1 MIEKN
6 RKPNI
11 KLIISAEWF
20 NLLIFAL
27 KRNAEII
34 GDGNSRTD
42 ATALVEKLMKY
53 SRPYFD
59 DEVDCDCV
67 DMRFFPDEA
76 SDMIWQLLLP
86 LGLLYKE
93 PDEDFYGQLKENHIP
108 KSQSKKNNESK

>member
-1 MIEKN
+1 MIERN

-11 KLIISAEWF
+11 KLIVSAEWF

-27 KRNAEII
+27 KNNTEII
-34 GDGNSRTD
+34 SDGNAKTE
-42 ATALVEKLMKY
+42 ANALIDKLMKY

-59 DEVDCDCV
+59 DEAESDCV

-76 SDMIWQLLLP
+76 SDMIWQLILP

-93 PDEDFYGQLKENHIP
+93 PDEDFYSQLKENHIP
-108 KSQSKKNNESK
+108 KKPPKKDEEND

>member
-11 KLIISAEWF
+11 KLIVSAEWF
-20 NLLIFAL
+20 NLLIFTL
-27 KRNAEII
+27 KNNTEII
-34 GDGNSRTD
+34 GEQSAKTE
-42 ATALVEKLMKY
+42 ATALFDKLMKY
-53 SRPYFD
+53 SRPFFD
-59 DEVDCDCV
+59 EETESDCV

-93 PDEDFYGQLKENHIP
+93 PDEDFYSQLKENHIP
-108 KSQSKKNNESK
+108 KSQTKKTDSKK

>member
-11 KLIISAEWF
+11 KLIVSAEWF

-27 KRNAEII
+27 QNNAEII
-34 GDGNSRTD
+34 NGDTTKAK
-42 ATALVEKLMKY
+42 ATALFEKLMKY
-53 SRPYFD
+53 SRPFIED
-59 DEVDCDCV
+59 VTESECV

-93 PDEDFYGQLKENHIP
+93 PDEDFYSQLKENHIP
-108 KSQSKKNNESK
+108 KSQSKKNNDSK